1 VTRGLDAGDVE
12 ARSPRARPE
21 TPRHPRRPG
30 AGDASGRAR
39 WADREGFL
47 AWAFLLP
54 SVGYI
59 LALVAVPF
67 FLAIAFSFS
76 DVTAGDPSFDWV
88 GLRNYARVF
97 EDPVFWQSLRNTVVF
112 TAVSMVLIVLLGK
125 VLANIL
131 VADFRGK
138 WLVRFLVLLPWTT
151 PVALSTIAW
160 LWLLDSVFSPIDWV
174 LRSAGVIEGNTYWLG
189 RPNLAIA
196 SVIAVH
202 VWRLVPLAA
211 VIMMAGLIAIPKDV
225 EEAAAVD
232 GAGFWRRM
240 FEVTIPLTLPIIA
253 VAALFGAILTFT
265 DMAVVY
271 VLTRGGPTN
280 STQVLASWAF
290 FRGIEGGDVGQGAA
304 IALFLFPLLLAAAI
318 AILQAVRRLEVT

>member
-1 VTRGLDAGDVE
+1 MTQTSAPTAAVPEVE
-12 ARSPRARPE
+12 VGQ
-21 TPRHPRRPG
+21 RR
-30 AGDASGRAR
+30 RL
-39 WADREGFL
+39 ADRDGLL
-47 AWAFLLP
+47 AWVFLLP
-54 SVGYI
+54 SVIYI
-59 LALVAVPF
+59 VALAAIPF

-97 EDPVFWQSLRNTVVF
+97 DDPVFWQSLRNTVIF
-112 TAVSMVLIVLLGK
+112 TAISMLLIVLLGK
-125 VLANIL
+125 ILANVLI
-131 VADFRGK
+131 ADFRGK

-174 LRSAGVIEGNTYWLG
+174 LREVGVIDANMYWLG
-189 RPNLAIA
+189 EPDLAIA
-196 SVIAVH
+196 SVILVH

-211 VIMMAGLIAIPKDV
+211 VIMMAGLVAIPRDV
-225 EEAAAVD
+225 QEAAEVD

-240 FEVTIPLTLPIIA
+240 FEITIPLTMPIIA

-265 DMAVVY
+265 DMTVVY

-304 IALFLFPLLLAAAI
+304 IALFLFPLLLAAAV
-318 AILQAVRRLEVT
+318 AILRSVRRMEVT

>member
-1 VTRGLDAGDVE
+1 MTKTAAAPEVAAPVDV
-12 ARSPRARPE
+12 RV
-21 TPRHPRRPG
+21 RR
-30 AGDASGRAR
+30 RL
-39 WADREGFL
+39 ADRDSLL

-54 SVGYI
+54 SVIYI
-59 LALVAVPF
+59 VALVAIPF
-67 FLAIAFSFS
+67 LLAIAFSFS
-76 DVTAGDPSFDWV
+76 DVTAGDASFDWA
-88 GLRNYARVF
+88 GLRNYQEVF
-97 EDPVFWQSLRNTVVF
+97 QDPVFWRSLRNTIVF

-131 VADFRGK
+131 IADFRGK
-138 WLVRFLVLLPWTT
+138 WMVRFLVLLPWTT
-151 PVALSTIAW
+151 PVALSAIAW

-174 LRSAGVIEGNTYWLG
+174 LRDVGVIKTNMYWLG
-189 RPNLAIA
+189 KPDLAIA
-196 SVIAVH
+196 SVIVVH

-211 VIMMAGLIAIPKDV
+211 VIMMAGLVAIPKDI

-232 GAGFWRRM
+232 GAGYWRRM
-240 FEVTIPLTLPIIA
+240 FEVTIPLTMPIIA

-290 FRGIEGGDVGQGAA
+290 FRGIEGGDIGQGAA

-318 AILQAVRRLEVT
+318 AILRAVRRMEVT

>member
-1 VTRGLDAGDVE
+1 MTKAEAAPQVAAPVDVRE
-12 ARSPRARPE
+12 
-21 TPRHPRRPG
+21 RR
-30 AGDASGRAR
+30 RL
-39 WADREGFL
+39 ADRDRLL
-47 AWAFLLP
+47 AWVLLLP
-54 SVGYI
+54 SVVYI
-59 LALVAVPF
+59 VALVAVPF

-76 DVTAGDPSFDWV
+76 DVTAGDASFDWA
-88 GLRNYARVF
+88 GLSNYREVF
-97 EDPVFWQSLRNTVVF
+97 DDPVFWRSLRNTIVF
-112 TAVSMVLIVLLGK
+112 TAVSMALIVLLGK

-131 VADFRGK
+131 IADFKGK

-160 LWLLDSVFSPIDWV
+160 LWLLDSIFSPIDWV
-174 LRSAGVIEGNTYWLG
+174 LRDVGAIQTNMYWLG
-189 RPNLAIA
+189 KPDLAIA
-196 SVIAVH
+196 SVIVVH

-211 VIMMAGLIAIPKDV
+211 VIMMAGLVAIPKDI

-232 GAGFWRRM
+232 GAGYWRRM
-240 FEVTIPLTLPIIA
+240 FEVTIPLTMPIIA

-290 FRGIEGGDVGQGAA
+290 FRGIEGGDIGQGAA

-318 AILQAVRRLEVT
+318 AILRAVRRMEVT